1 VEEKDW
7 PRTRRL
13 NFSGWLA
20 AATDAVARTR
30 NGTWVGHVRV
40 ASENTSD
47 GGGSIVLGAHR
58 RDPNSSTPFFGS
70 AAVQEASE
78 TDRRTTAQYSSVRSI

>member
-40 ASENTSD
+40 ASKNTSD

-58 RDPNSSTPFFGS
+58 RDPNSSTRSLLLALFRL
-70 AAVQEASE
+70 
-78 TDRRTTAQYSSVRSI
+78 RRRAGSVRDG